1 MCRLQLCSRVL
12 RSNPVKLSAGD
23 FEAQIKPPKLA
34 GEAYPLRLLDDLD
47 TCHRPFYTAWSAGP
61 LAPPLDLVNTVYSS
75 ICTLAC
81 RCPPSVSHPRSF
93 FRPSR
98 SLDPSL
104 TSTVHRSQSIG
115 MTHSTWPSAYASTA
129 SMFHTCTPQV
139 KRHVIYQT
147 HVKVSFKLNRSL
159 IISWQSLI
167 IKSTHM
173 DKYQNHVLWDKNTV
187 RSLTGTSSFAGCM
200 PRAWFFCLS
209 LTMLFNDFASSN
221 RHSSSTRHTWAYY
234 CFSPNIF
241 FVNVFLSKIL

>member
-75 ICTLAC
+75 ICTLAR

-98 SLDPSL
+98 SLGPSL

-115 MTHSTWPSAYASTA
+115 MTHLYLTFCICIDRLYVPHLHITSQE
-129 SMFHTCTPQV
+129 TCYTPNA
-139 KRHVIYQT
+139 R
-147 HVKVSFKLNRSL
+147 
-159 IISWQSLI
+159 
-167 IKSTHM
+167 
-173 DKYQNHVLWDKNTV
+173 
-187 RSLTGTSSFAGCM
+187 
-200 PRAWFFCLS
+200 
-209 LTMLFNDFASSN
+209 
-221 RHSSSTRHTWAYY
+221 
-234 CFSPNIF
+234 
-241 FVNVFLSKIL
+241 